1 MKKITEEQVM
11 LWVGNEGYGQ
21 KQRKKIIGR
30 ITTMRSNN
38 MTTQLFKP
46 YFKKQEEVSMNEILK
61 ETFLMAGIIFLTTII
76 ILFL

>member
-1 MKKITEEQVM
+1 
-11 LWVGNEGYGQ
+11 
-21 KQRKKIIGR
+21 
-30 ITTMRSNN
+30 

-46 YFKKQEEVSMNEILK
+46 YFKKQAEVSMNEILK